1 MARTPTPYLFQ
12 PVVIRYTLPD
22 GSNRTADGKRVTS
35 KTPGAVRTVTNSR
48 KWYGRLPDGTRVPL
62 AESKDIAKRM
72 LDKLRGDAQMEAVGI
87 PVQMR
92 VEVDRPL
99 TEHAADYRQHLE
111 AKGNTGDYVQHTH
124 ARILDVLTGCN
135 VTRWRQLDRD
145 AVMKYLHDRRKEN
158 DGVRFGISTFNHY
171 LVAIKGFTRWMATT
185 RPPRA
190 PLDPF
195 YGVKKLNA
203 DVDVRVQRRALPDA
217 EFGKLLAAAMK
228 GPTIRLLSGQER
240 ATLYQFAAYTGLRA
254 SELASLT
261 PTAFDLDT
269 SPATVKVKAGAIGN
283 KKKKA
288 ALLVLRPDV
297 AELMRTFM
305 AGKPRTA
312 PLWQDNDKA
321 PYESWH
327 LHAADMLRH
336 DLEAAG
342 LEYEDAEKHVFDFH
356 ALRHQFITNLARA
369 GVELQTAQKLAR
381 HSTPMLTANVYT
393 HLDLNDQAAALDKL
407 PPVRGKKSSARG
419 RKKK

>member
-12 PVVIRYTLPD
+12 PTVVSYTLPD
-22 GSNRTADGKRVTS
+22 GSHRTPTGKRVTS
-35 KTPGAVRTVTNSR
+35 KTPGAVRTVTKSK

-111 AKGNTGDYVQHTH
+111 AKGNTDDYVGHTH
-124 ARILDVLTGCN
+124 ARILDVLNGCN

-145 AVMKYLHDRRKEN
+145 AVMRYQHERRKEN
-158 DGVRFGISTFNHY
+158 DGERFGISTFNHY

-185 RPPRA
+185 RPARA

-203 DVDVRVQRRALPDA
+203 EVDVRVQRRALPDA
-217 EFGKLLAAAMK
+217 DFAALLDAATK
-228 GPTIRLLSGQER
+228 GPTIRLLTGPDR
-240 ATLYQFAAYTGLRA
+240 ATLYRFAAYTGLRA

-261 PTAFDLDT
+261 PAAFDLDAV
-269 SPATVKVKAGAIGN
+269 PATVEVKAGAIGN

-297 AELMRTFM
+297 ADMMRTFM
-305 AGKPRTA
+305 TGKPRTA
-312 PLWQDNDKA
+312 QVWQGNDKA
-321 PYESWH
+321 PFESWH
-327 LHAADMLRH
+327 LHAADILRQ
-336 DLEAAG
+336 DLEAAE
-342 LEYEDAEKHVFDFH
+342 LAYEDDDGRVFDFH
-356 ALRHQFITNLARA
+356 SLRHQFITNLVRA

-393 HLDLNDQAAALDKL
+393 HLDLSDQAAALDKL
-407 PPVRGKKSSARG
+407 PPVGGEKGRARG
-419 RKKK
+419 RRKK